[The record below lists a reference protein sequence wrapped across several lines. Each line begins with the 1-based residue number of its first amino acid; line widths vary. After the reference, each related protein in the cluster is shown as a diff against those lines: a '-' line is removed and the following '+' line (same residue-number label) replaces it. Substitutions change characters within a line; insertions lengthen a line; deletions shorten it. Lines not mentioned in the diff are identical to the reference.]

1 MAESPETSVAA
12 YLERLAA
19 GDLDGVLALFR
30 DDAVVESPLYGQM
43 SARAFYTGLFE
54 DTERSEIT
62 PVETFLSTSDP
73 RRVAVR
79 FRYDW
84 TLADGT
90 PTTFD
95 CVDVMEFGAGPD
107 GRIARLTIIYD
118 THPLRSVWA
127 GVRS

>member
-1 MAESPETSVAA
+1 MPEDRVAA
-12 YLERLAA
+12 YLEQLVA
-19 GDLDGVLALFR
+19 GDLDGVLSLFNG
-30 DDAVVESPLYGQM
+30 DAVIESPLYGQM
-43 SARAFYTGLFE
+43 TAADFYTGLFE

-62 PVETFLSTSDP
+62 PIDTFTSNTDP

-84 TLADGT
+84 TLANGS

-95 CVDVMEFGAGPD
+95 CVDVIDFD
-107 GRIARLTIIYD
+107 DDWKIARLTIVYD

-127 GVRS
+127 GSR